1 MGVLSEQNLNRN
13 KALSRGIR
21 QGSWQVRGR
30 HRRRYKRRHASAYTK
45 GQIRAKWR
53 AIYFSAGATVFLGL
67 LFAIISLRAL
77 GQGGFAWSFHLMSGI
92 GFALLL
98 VGPFLYERI
107 ESLYADNNYEDAEGN
122 LVVCQ
127 VKANWLKVIAYTSIV
142 VSLGIIIMN
151 WNKFTNPYIPT
162 GKERQLRASDGW
174 SQRDFEKNAQA
185 ERERQRG
192 ENRREE

>member
-1 MGVLSEQNLNRN
+1 MGVLSEHNLNRN

-21 QGSWQVRGR
+21 QGSWQLRGR
-30 HRRRYKRRHASAYTK
+30 HGRRYKRRCTSAYTK
-45 GQIRAKWR
+45 GQVRAKWR
-53 AIYFSAGATVFLGL
+53 AIYCSAGATIFLSL
-67 LFAIISLRAL
+67 VFAIISLRAL

-98 VGPFLYERI
+98 AGPFLYERI

-122 LVVCQ
+122 LVLCK
-127 VKANWLKVIAYTSIV
+127 VKANWLKAIAYTSIAI
-142 VSLGIIIMN
+142 SLGIIIMN

-162 GKERQLRASDGW
+162 GKERQLRESDGW

-192 ENRREE
+192 QNRREE